1 MVYGTDNGV
10 YLANLLAK
18 EKSPVKVIAVANVT
32 QVDVLEEYGIL
43 IVLAGMFGD
52 SFAMLLSFVPDIQPP
67 YRQSRSD
74 IPRG

>member
-43 IVLAGMFGD
+43 IVLAGTFGAF
-52 SFAMLLSFVPDIQPP
+52 FAVNSSI
-67 YRQSRSD
+67 RT
-74 IPRG
+74 

>member
-18 EKSPVKVIAVANVT
+18 DKAPIKVIAVANVT

-43 IVLAGMFGD
+43 IVLAGKSKVCFLCGADAWLMCSM
-52 SFAMLLSFVPDIQPP
+52 SF
-67 YRQSRSD
+67 
-74 IPRG
+74 

>member
-18 EKSPVKVIAVANVT
+18 DKAPIKVIAVANVT

-43 IVLAGMFGD
+43 IVLAGEPFSDMCSVKID
-52 SFAMLLSFVPDIQPP
+52 RLHRLLPF
-67 YRQSRSD
+67 R
-74 IPRG
+74 